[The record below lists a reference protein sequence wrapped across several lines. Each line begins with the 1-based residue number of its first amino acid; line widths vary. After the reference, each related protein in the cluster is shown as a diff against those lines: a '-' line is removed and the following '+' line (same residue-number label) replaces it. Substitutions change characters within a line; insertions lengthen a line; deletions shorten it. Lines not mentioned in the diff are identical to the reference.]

1 MVGSPAPASQLC
13 LSLHRPSRRNLGE
26 APRTPF
32 KFQGKETRGLDSESS
47 VKYLRFAHGRTALR
61 EARVRGGNSRD
72 EDGGSCPSDGDREG
86 GGGVLV
92 TTRQGRGRLAPVA
105 IPFAWLASWSN
116 ARKNRIRYSRHRVV
130 AAADR
135 ETVQHST
142 RVPTRSGKGPRGTQH
157 GHACDYFPP
166 VRAYCKRQSDSNN
179 LRIQTMH

>member
-86 GGGVLV
+86 GGGGSRDNEARTRALGTGCNSLCLAGLV
-92 TTRQGRGRLAPVA
+92 VERPKKPDTLLTSPRRRCC
-105 IPFAWLASWSN
+105 
-116 ARKNRIRYSRHRVV
+116 
-130 AAADR
+130 
-135 ETVQHST
+135 
-142 RVPTRSGKGPRGTQH
+142 GPRNGTAQYTSADPF
-157 GHACDYFPP
+157 GQGAPWNAAWPC
-166 VRAYCKRQSDSNN
+166 
-179 LRIQTMH
+179 M